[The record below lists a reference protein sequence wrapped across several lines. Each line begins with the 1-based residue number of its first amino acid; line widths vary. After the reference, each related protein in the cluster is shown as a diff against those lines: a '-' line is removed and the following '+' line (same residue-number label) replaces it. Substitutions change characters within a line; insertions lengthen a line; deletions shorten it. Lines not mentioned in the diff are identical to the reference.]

1 MAQSSGSMQGEFPRA
16 LEAKEP
22 ACSSHSLGC
31 VVSGKLP
38 NVSEH
43 LSSSCIKRGF
53 YNHFCK
59 VVALT
64 RNMLSLLGRLTGDQ

>member
-1 MAQSSGSMQGEFPRA
+1 MAQSGGSMQGEFPGP

-22 ACSSHSLGC
+22 TCSSHSLGC

-53 YNHFCK
+53 YYFCK
-59 VVALT
+59 VGALT
-64 RNMLSLLGRLTGDQ
+64 RNMLSLLGRLAGDQ